1 MFLGVH
7 VPLPQRFSW
16 DIGPGVGIQ
25 ILGFVPLNSFVVF
38 FFFFFPGIQRLSIIL
53 GAATDRVGGSF
64 ASRLSPAC

>member
-7 VPLPQRFSW
+7 VPLPQWFSW

-25 ILGFVPLNSFVVF
+25 ILRFVPLNSFF